1 MTGRERVRKALNH
14 ETTDRIP
21 IAMVCSGINEPTRG
35 ELDAHLKKTRG
46 TTLSQFL
53 HETIDITGVG
63 PDYIGPPL
71 ADEED
76 HWRVRRK
83 PVQQALGE
91 YDEIYHYPL
100 QQAESLEEIEKHRWP
115 SPDWF
120 DYSVIPGKIERVLR
134 ERDRAIM
141 ASNGNIFESSWYM
154 RGMDTLMMDFVLHP
168 EIAHAIAERVTGFY
182 LEYFDRI
189 LDAGQGE
196 FDLVFTADDLGG
208 QQGLLISRA
217 MWEEFIKP
225 YHVRLNEV
233 IHRHNARIIYHS
245 DGAVSEVVD
254 GLIDMGIDV
263 LQALQFDAA
272 GMDPE
277 DLKSRF
283 GSPGGGRRGSGLCF
297 EGGVSVQHTLPHLG
311 PDDVRTEV
319 KHLIST
325 LGRGGGYVLGPSHA
339 IQAGTP
345 VENIMAMYDTALEFY
360 PFG

>member
-1 MTGRERVRKALNH
+1 MTGRERVRRALNH
-14 ETTDRIP
+14 EITDRIP
-21 IAMVCSGINEPTRG
+21 IAMICSGINEPTRS
-35 ELDAHLKKTRG
+35 ELDEYLKETRG
-46 TTLSQFL
+46 TSLARFL
-53 HETIDITGVG
+53 HETIDIVGVG
-63 PDYIGPPL
+63 PDYIGPDL
-71 ADEED
+71 AHGED
-76 HWRVRRK
+76 HWGVRRARVK
-83 PVQQALGE
+83 QALGE
-91 YDEIYHYPL
+91 YNEICFYPL
-100 QQAESLEEIEKHRWP
+100 KEAGSLADLEKHRRP

-120 DYSVIPGKIERVLR
+120 DYSVIPGKIERALSKR
-134 ERDRAIM
+134 ERAVM

-189 LDAGQGE
+189 LTAGGGE
-196 FDLVFTADDLGG
+196 IDLVFTADDLGG

-233 IHRHNARIIYHS
+233 IHSHNARVVYHS

-254 GLIDMGIDV
+254 GLIEMGIDV

-272 GMDPE
+272 GMDDE

-283 GSPGGGRRGSGLCF
+283 GDRLCF
-297 EGGVSVQHTLPHLG
+297 AGGVSVQRTLPHLT

-360 PFG
+360 PFA

>member
-1 MTGRERVRKALNH
+1 M
-14 ETTDRIP
+14 
-21 IAMVCSGINEPTRG
+21 
-35 ELDAHLKKTRG
+35 
-46 TTLSQFL
+46 
-53 HETIDITGVG
+53 
-63 PDYIGPPL
+63 
-71 ADEED
+71 
-76 HWRVRRK
+76 
-83 PVQQALGE
+83 
-91 YDEIYHYPL
+91 
-100 QQAESLEEIEKHRWP
+100 
-115 SPDWF
+115 
-120 DYSVIPGKIERVLR
+120 
-134 ERDRAIM
+134 
-141 ASNGNIFESSWYM
+141 
-154 RGMDTLMMDFVLHP
+154 
-168 EIAHAIAERVTGFY
+168 TGFY

-208 QQGLLISRA
+208 QNGLLISRA

-225 YHVRLNEV
+225 YHVRMNEV

-283 GSPGGGRRGSGLCF
+283 GSPDGGRRGSGLCF